1 MYTIHGLF
9 GLVSAELLLMEEI
22 MHQLSLAVYPI
33 ICRLLYTSLVV
44 VWDF

>member
-22 MHQLSLAVYPI
+22 MHQLSLAVLSHYLQGFIHP
-33 ICRLLYTSLVV
+33 
-44 VWDF
+44 W